1 MQIDEISEQQ
11 NDDFK
16 EKRFKKLTLNEDIIN
31 ENNNNE
37 LSNFES
43 HFQNDFIQ
51 NRNGQNDIIQIDQLR
66 KSGFNLASSVL
77 S

>member
-16 EKRFKKLTLNEDIIN
+16 EKGFKKLTLNEDFIN

>member
-1 MQIDEISEQQ
+1 MQIDEINEQQ

-16 EKRFKKLTLNEDIIN
+16 EKGFKKLTLNEDIIN

-37 LSNFES
+37 LSTFES